1 MACKWEQLGILCKGL
16 RPGVYS
22 GKLLLH
28 MKFWTVFLALQ
39 STISLKLKKVLLQ
52 MRTVLLRAKVYDLI
66 KVELP
71 SPEELPCTQLLL
83 SHIQTCFL
91 THSWTIQANH
101 VRYCQHSLVLLWF
114 PLVKKGFVSGPS
126 LPQNLTPQWHN
137 PAPLP
142 PWFSAHC
149 APIFVNKKTKT
160 SEKITFK
167 QSRSPLLGVRWS
179 TSAGFSASTRPSI
192 GAGRRFPRAL
202 EWDSGLVH

>member
-1 MACKWEQLGILCKGL
+1 MYTQVSFYCIWSLEQ
-16 RPGVYS
+16 
-22 GKLLLH
+22 
-28 MKFWTVFLALQ
+28 FFFAQQ
-39 STISLKLKKVLLQ
+39 STISLKFKKVLLQ

-91 THSWTIQANH
+91 THSWTIRANL
-101 VRYCQHSLVLLWF
+101 VWYCQDSSLV
-114 PLVKKGFVSGPS
+114 PIS
-126 LPQNLTPQWHN
+126 LKRVCFRCLSPQHLTPQWNH
-137 PAPLP
+137 PASLP
-142 PWFSAHC
+142 PSFSSHC
-149 APIFVNKKTKT
+149 APIFVKKKTKT

-167 QSRSPLLGVRWS
+167 QSRSPHLGVRWS